1 MTSQARKTHPSPA
14 FDILLCAGALLL
26 SVLLIWLIAG
36 TQIELGVTGKWVW
49 MRSPAE
55 TLRPAASLL
64 MPCIILLLIIGFA
77 AVCGL
82 FVRRFPRAVTPV
94 CLCILLSGIFF
105 QNSLLSAGRAGRAE
119 NEAAFLDVYT
129 GGYLKE
135 AVLIQDPA
143 SYFASYADRMAKDED
158 TTNHLDVHPPAN
170 IFFCLQLVRFAR
182 NSSIPAHIACLVQ
195 PPEARRIL
203 RGFLR
208 DGVFLGMPDDP
219 CLPDV
224 AAMLLL
230 LSQGAIL
237 LSSILVFFALRRLC
251 PLYRDSEK
259 MVAASLFLA
268 VVSAEPLL
276 FAGHFDV
283 FMNLIGALC
292 LTLLVYAI
300 TARTVC
306 AKRLYAFSAGAAV
319 ALGCASTLAFG
330 LMIPVSALLFLLRKD
345 WRKGVDPLLF
355 FALGGSVFA
364 GLVFL
369 LTGVNLP
376 ECAFYA
382 RRNNGRFFQEI
393 NRGYLEFLPWNVLD
407 ILLFGTPLALLAALF
422 RAPAYGPRRFYF
434 SRRNVTAWCF
444 LLLAFSLVFSPSLR
458 GEVGRI
464 LLFASSGL
472 TLAAACGILRMNNI
486 PLRIFAAAVLLQGV
500 LLAVMRVFL
509 RIATIW

>member
-1 MTSQARKTHPSPA
+1 MAAAKERSWKS
-14 FDILLCAGALLL
+14 DGILLCAGAALIAAF
-26 SVLLIWLIAG
+26 LIWLIAG
-36 TQIELGVTGKWVW
+36 THIELGVTGKWVW

-64 MPCIILLLIIGFA
+64 MPCITLLVLIGLA
-77 AVCGL
+77 AVSVL

-94 CLCILLSGIFF
+94 SLFILFCGLFL

-135 AVLIQDPA
+135 AVLIGNA
-143 SYFASYADRMAKDED
+143 SEYFASYADRMARDED
-158 TTNHLDVHPPAN
+158 ETNHLDVHPPAN
-170 IFFCLQLVRFAR
+170 IFFCLQIVRFAR
-182 NSSIPAHIACLVQ
+182 NSCIPARIACFVQ
-195 PPEARRIL
+195 PPETRRIL

-208 DGVFLGMPDDP
+208 DGVFRGMPDDP
-219 CLPDV
+219 CLPD
-224 AAMLLL
+224 AAALLLL
-230 LSQGAIL
+230 LSQAAVF
-237 LSSILVFFALRRLC
+237 LSSVLVFLALRRLC
-251 PLYRDSEK
+251 PVYRDSEK
-259 MVAASLFLA
+259 MIAAALFLS
-268 VVSAEPLL
+268 VVSVEPLL

-283 FMNLIGALC
+283 FMNLIGAVC
-292 LTLLVYAI
+292 LTLLVYSI
-300 TARTVC
+300 TARSL
-306 AKRLYAFSAGAAV
+306 AARRIFAFAAGTAV
-319 ALGCASTLAFG
+319 ALGCSSTLAFG
-330 LMIPVSALLFLLRKD
+330 LMIPAAAILFLLRKD
-345 WRKGVDPLLF
+345 WRKGVDPFLF
-355 FALGGSVFA
+355 FALGGSMFA

-369 LTGVNLP
+369 LAGVNLP

-393 NRGYLEFLPWNVLD
+393 NRGYLEFIHWNILD
-407 ILLFGTPLALLAALF
+407 LLMFGTPLAVLAALF
-422 RAPAYGPRRFYF
+422 RAPAHGTRRFYC

-444 LLLAFSLVFSPSLR
+444 MLLAFSLAFSPSLR

-472 TLAAACGILRMNNI
+472 LLTAACGILRMNVI
-486 PLRIFAAAVLLQGV
+486 PWRIFSAAVLLQGI